1 MTGSSIPGTIPAL
14 TPELLDRLRE
24 RVHNTLLYIISKN
37 KHTRYVREC
46 PVFNDFRSTLD
57 ALGDSNDV
65 VHDDTLL
72 ESFRAAVPLTSYDS
86 YEPFLNKLVAP
97 NPNVNDVKDMFSPG
111 LPYFIACSS
120 ATSGKKGKLFAKYNH
135 AARSSLQVVDEHANP
150 VSAQGGKN
158 CIVYSLTYRE
168 IIQVTDD
175 DGVSVARFPISS
187 MSGGVIRMKNGIHVD
202 RDPFWMT
209 LTAPRA
215 TSPLA
220 ASFIVNYRSFL
231 LVHLVFALADPQL
244 ETINTLFGYMFVDM
258 MRCMEEE
265 WDTLVHSIETGVLP
279 DWEGTS
285 HVQQYLEPKFMAR
298 PERAAHLRTVGKAT
312 EQPGWLK
319 KLWPGLNVVISIAS
333 GAFALVVPKM
343 RHYLGPDVRMT
354 SLGFTASEA
363 YIGTAYSLT
372 ELNLFKATSD
382 DIIEYLDLSCPET
395 ASNLAFAHE
404 VKVGHRYEVIVTT
417 RDGLWRYRLGDVVEI
432 VGFDSIDGSP
442 ILRYVERRGTVVRVQ
457 GALISEEEL
466 TGAIFSAQDV
476 LGRITEM
483 TAIVDDRKMPCS
495 LAFLVEID
503 GELSASAHQ
512 ALARVEAALCSSNE
526 LVRRVM
532 NSKRL
537 ASPTI
542 HILKPGTFREYRAL
556 KIKAAITGTGQ
567 IKVPTVLWDH
577 EIQEWM
583 LQRVER
589 VIVGQDE

>member
-1 MTGSSIPGTIPAL
+1 MTSSSIPGTIPAAL

-37 KHTRYVREC
+37 KHTRYVRES

-72 ESFRAAVPLTSYDS
+72 ETFRAAIPLTSYDS

-285 HVQQYLEPKFMAR
+285 HVQQYLEPKFSAR
-298 PERAAHLRTVGKAT
+298 PERAAHLRTVGKVT
-312 EQPGWLK
+312 EPGWLK

-395 ASNLAFAHE
+395 ASNLAFASP
-404 VKVGHRYEVIVTT
+404 RAMAC
-417 RDGLWRYRLGDVVEI
+417 GDIVEI

-442 ILRYVERRGTVVRVQ
+442 ILRYAERRGTVVRLQ

-466 TGAIFSAQDV
+466 TGAIFSAQDHFSSRSTGNSEIV
-476 LGRITEM
+476 PSYVKTTDIYYPPPLLNDG
-483 TAIVDDRKMPCS
+483 TAT
-495 LAFLVEID
+495 
-503 GELSASAHQ
+503 SAHQ

-589 VIVGQDE
+589 VVVRQDE

>member
-1 MTGSSIPGTIPAL
+1 MTSSSIPGTTPAAL

-37 KHTRYVREC
+37 KHTRYVRES

-72 ESFRAAVPLTSYDS
+72 ETFRAAIPLTSYDS

-97 NPNVNDVKDMFSPG
+97 KPNVNDVKDMFSPG

-168 IIQVTDD
+168 IIQVMDD
-175 DGVSVARFPISS
+175 DHDGVSVARFPISS

-285 HVQQYLEPKFMAR
+285 HVQQYLEPKFSAR
-298 PERAAHLRTVGKAT
+298 PERAAHLRTVGKVT

-395 ASNLAFAHE
+395 ASNLAFASP
-404 VKVGHRYEVIVTT
+404 RAMAC
-417 RDGLWRYRLGDVVEI
+417 GDIVEI

-442 ILRYVERRGTVVRVQ
+442 ILRYAERRGTVVRVQ

-476 LGRITEM
+476 LGHITQM
-483 TAIVDDRKMPCS
+483 IAIVDDRKMPCS

-503 GELSASAHQ
+503 GELSTSAHQ

-542 HILKPGTFREYRAL
+542 HILKPGTFREYKAL

-589 VIVGQDE
+589 VVVRQDE